1 MVKQIR
7 DIESALKQHT
17 EKKRIKTLEKGRN
30 WAGQSI
36 VANRDLPV
44 GAVLKKDMIDFKRP
58 GKGGLSPAMI
68 DKVVGKKI
76 RKMIEEDEQIK
87 LEDLY

>member
-1 MVKQIR
+1 M
-7 DIESALKQHT
+7 
-17 EKKRIKTLEKGRN
+17 
-30 WAGQSI
+30 
-36 VANRDLPV
+36 ANRDLPV